1 MDAAIYCRVSTDKQ
15 NTENQN
21 LELNNVAKR
30 LGWNVVAV
38 YSDTASGATDRRPQL
53 DQLMESVSRKEID
66 IVMAWSVDRLS
77 RSLQHLVTMLT
88 AMHQRNINLYLHQQ
102 NLDTTTPA
110 GKAMF
115 QMMGVFAE
123 LERSIITDRINAGIA
138 RAKRNGTRTGRPIG
152 RPRVPPNTI
161 SKIQK
166 LREEGMSY
174 SRISKRTGVSTSK
187 ISRIISPP

>member
-15 NTENQN
+15 TTENQN
-21 LELNNVAKR
+21 LELNKVAKR

-38 YSDTASGATDRRPQL
+38 YSDTASGATDSRPQL
-53 DQLMESVSRKEID
+53 DQMMVSVARKEVD
-66 IVMAWSVDRLS
+66 VVMAWSVDRLS

-88 AMHQRNINLYLHQQ
+88 AMHDKKVNLFLHQQ

-123 LERSIITDRINAGIA
+123 FERSIITDRINSEIA
-138 RAKRNGTRTGRPIG
+138 RAKKHGTKSGKPIG
-152 RPRVPPNTI
+152 RPAIPPLTVR
-161 SKIQK
+161 KIQN

-174 SRISKRTGVSTSK
+174 SKVSKRTGVSTSK